1 MFIIKAEAARWKF
14 RNFQES
20 RNPTLAFDPLILT
33 TSLAVAGVLVALFLV
48 LSVRKYPKGNEKM
61 IEIWNAIREGS
72 NAYLKRQFRTITIIA
87 IIISLVI
94 LAAFSAT
101 VNFTYGGE
109 IALSFLLGVA
119 FSLFAA
125 YVALYS
131 ATNANVRSTAAA
143 EKSTYEALKVATL
156 GGGALGL
163 AVISMSLLGLSILY
177 AAFRD
182 PGVLAGFGFGASLAA
197 LFAQLGGGIFT
208 KSADV
213 GADLVGKVEENFPE
227 DDPRN
232 PAAIADNVGDNVG
245 DEAGR
250 GADLFESL
258 TAENLGGMI
267 IGLIVSIIIFNGVI
281 NPYYVTMPLI
291 VRSLGI
297 IATFVGLAVAVLE
310 KKFKNPIKPTRD
322 GLLVAS
328 LIAAI
333 LMFVATW
340 YVFGPSGLTPSGS
353 ALGAYALYGCMLS
366 GLAAGLLIV
375 VYTEF
380 YTGSEAKPVITI
392 AERSKSGPALTI
404 MSGNAVGMISSGL
417 PVITVAVAPLISFW
431 LGEQFSGFSGLL
443 PALSNDPFLGGG
455 YRTTMAAMGMLSTA
469 GIVLT
474 MDGLGPIVDN
484 AGGIAE
490 MSGAPEVIRERIE
503 PLDALGNTTKA
514 LTKGYAMGSA
524 ALASLLLF
532 QAFVLEVARYQA
544 KILDLTTITAAQA
557 TLLGTKLSSL
567 GTSLALNHPDVVIG
581 ALIGAMLPFVF
592 SGTAINAVSVGAY
605 RMVEEVRRQLR
616 EIPGL
621 RDGTAKPNYA
631 AAVDISTRTAL
642 RLMVVPGAIPV
653 VAPLVVGIF
662 LGWAAVGA
670 LVVGATLSA
679 IPLAIMM
686 MWGGAAMDNAKKYV
700 EMGHFGGKNTETH
713 AATVVGDTVG
723 DPWKDTAGPSLHIL
737 IKLLNTISLVFVPL
751 FLSAIIIL

>member
-1 MFIIKAEAARWKF
+1 
-14 RNFQES
+14 
-20 RNPTLAFDPLILT
+20 LAFDPLILT
-33 TSLAVAGVLVALFLV
+33 TSLAVAGVVAAIFLV

-61 IEIWNAIREGS
+61 IAIWTAIREGS
-72 NAYLKRQFRTITIIA
+72 NAYLKRQFRTIAIIA
-87 IIISLVI
+87 IIISFVI
-94 LAAFSAT
+94 LAAFGAT
-101 VNFTYGGE
+101 INFTYGGE
-109 IALSFLLGVA
+109 IALSFLLGVT

-163 AVISMSLLGLSILY
+163 VVISMSLLGLSLLY
-177 AAFRD
+177 AAFGD

-297 IATFVGLAVAVLE
+297 IATFVGLAVAVFE

-328 LIAAI
+328 VIAAI

-340 YVFGPSGLTPSGS
+340 YVFGPSASGS
-353 ALGAYALYGCMLS
+353 ALAVYSLYGCMVS

-380 YTGSEAKPVITI
+380 YTGSNAKPVITI
-392 AERSKSGPALTI
+392 AERSKSGPALTV
-404 MSGNAVGMISSGL
+404 MSGNAVGLISSGL
-417 PVITVAVAPLISFW
+417 PVITVAVALLVSFG
-431 LGEQFSGFSGLL
+431 LGEQFAGLI
-443 PALSNDPFLGGG
+443 PALNGNPFLGGVYG
-455 YRTTMAAMGMLSTA
+455 TTMATMGMLSTA

-490 MSGAPEVIRERIE
+490 MSGAPEIIRERIE

-544 KILDLTTITAAQA
+544 GNLCVPTITSSCAA
-557 TLLGTKLSSL
+557 TLATKLSSL
-567 GTSLALNHPDVVIG
+567 GALLALNHPDVVIG

-621 RDGTAKPNYA
+621 REGTAKPNYA
-631 AAVDISTRTAL
+631 AAVDISTKTAL

-653 VAPLVVGIF
+653 VAPIVVGIF

-670 LVVGATLSA
+670 LVVGATISA

-737 IKLLNTISLVFVPL
+737 IKLLNTISLVFIPL
-751 FLSAIIIL
+751 FLSAIIIFH

>member
-1 MFIIKAEAARWKF
+1 MTEIPSFDS
-14 RNFQES
+14 S
-20 RNPTLAFDPLILT
+20 RNQNLAFDPLLLT
-33 TSLAVAGVLVALFLV
+33 TSLAVIGVIASIILV
-48 LSVRKYPKGNEKM
+48 LSVKKYPTGNEKM
-61 IEIWNAIREGS
+61 IAIWKAIMEGS
-72 NAYLKRQFRTITIIA
+72 NAYLKRQFRTIGIIA
-87 IIISLVI
+87 VIIAVVMV
-94 LAAFSAT
+94 AAFGGIFSL
-101 VNFTYGGE
+101 TYGAE
-109 IALSFLLGVA
+109 IAFSFLLGVT
-119 FSLFAA
+119 FSLVAA
-125 YVALYS
+125 YIAMYS

-143 EKSTYEALKVATL
+143 EQSTYLALKVATL

-232 PAAIADNVGDNVG
+232 AAAIADNVGDNVG

-267 IGLIVSIIIFNGVI
+267 IGLIVSVI
-281 NPYYVTMPLI
+281 LFQGINAYYVTMPLI

-297 IATFVGLAVAVLE
+297 VATFVGLAVAVYE

-328 LIAAI
+328 VVAAV

-353 ALGAYALYGCMLS
+353 SLAAFALYGCMVS

-375 VYTEF
+375 IYTEF
-380 YTGSEAKPVITI
+380 YTGSEAKSVITI

-404 MSGNAVGMISSGL
+404 MSGTAVGMISSGL
-417 PVITVAVAPLISFW
+417 PVITVAITLLISFG
-431 LGEQFSGFSGLL
+431 LGEQFASL
-443 PALSNDPFLGGG
+443 ANISNKFLGGVYG
-455 YRTTMAAMGMLSTA
+455 TTMATMGMLSTA

-490 MSGAPEVIRERIE
+490 MSGAPVEVRERIE
-503 PLDALGNTTKA
+503 PLDTLGNTTKA

-544 KILDLTTITAAQA
+544 GIINLTSITSSQA

-567 GTSLALNHPDVVIG
+567 GAMLALNHPDVVIG

-592 SGTAINAVSVGAY
+592 SGTAINAVSIGAY

-621 RDGTAKPNYA
+621 REGTAKPNYA

-653 VAPLVVGIF
+653 IAPLVVGVF

-670 LVVGATLSA
+670 LVVGATISA

-700 EMGHFGGKNTETH
+700 EMGHYGGENTETH

-751 FLSAIIIL
+751 FLSAIIIFH

>member
-1 MFIIKAEAARWKF
+1 
-14 RNFQES
+14 
-20 RNPTLAFDPLILT
+20 LAFDPLILT
-33 TSLAVAGVLVALFLV
+33 TSLAIAGVVAAIFLV

-61 IEIWNAIREGS
+61 IAIWTAIREGS
-72 NAYLKRQFRTITIIA
+72 NAYLKRQFRTIAIIA

-94 LAAFSAT
+94 LAAFGAT
-101 VNFTYGGE
+101 INFTYGGE
-109 IALSFLLGVA
+109 IALSFLLGVV

-163 AVISMSLLGLSILY
+163 VVISMSLLGLSLLY
-177 AAFRD
+177 AAFGD

-297 IATFVGLAVAVLE
+297 IATFVGLAVAVFE

-328 LIAAI
+328 VIAAI

-340 YVFGPSGLTPSGS
+340 YVFGPSASGS
-353 ALGAYALYGCMLS
+353 ALAVYALYGCMVS

-380 YTGSEAKPVITI
+380 YTGSNAKPVITI
-392 AERSKSGPALTI
+392 AERSKSGPALTV
-404 MSGNAVGMISSGL
+404 MSGNAVGLISSGL
-417 PVITVAVAPLISFW
+417 PVITVAVALLISFG
-431 LGEQFSGFSGLL
+431 LGEQFAGLI
-443 PALSNDPFLGGG
+443 PALNGNPFLGGVYG
-455 YRTTMAAMGMLSTA
+455 TTMATMGMLSTA

-544 KILDLTTITAAQA
+544 GNLCVPTITSSCAA
-557 TLLGTKLSSL
+557 TLATKLSSL
-567 GTSLALNHPDVVIG
+567 GALLALNHPDVVIG

-621 RDGTAKPNYA
+621 REGTAKPNYA
-631 AAVDISTRTAL
+631 AAVDISTKTAL

-653 VAPLVVGIF
+653 VAPIVVGIF

-670 LVVGATLSA
+670 LVVGATISA

-737 IKLLNTISLVFVPL
+737 IKLLNTISLVFIPL
-751 FLSAIIIL
+751 FLSAIIIFH

>member
-1 MFIIKAEAARWKF
+1 LTEIPQFEKIAGTK
-14 RNFQES
+14 N
-20 RNPTLAFDPLILT
+20 LAFDPLLLT
-33 TSLAVAGVLVALFLV
+33 TSLAVVGVIASIILV
-48 LSVRKYPKGNEKM
+48 LSVKRYPTGNEKM
-61 IEIWNAIREGS
+61 VAIWRAIMEGA
-72 NAYLKRQFRTITIIA
+72 NAYLKRQFRTIGVIAAIIA
-87 IIISLVI
+87 FVI

-101 VNFTYGGE
+101 FTLSYGAE
-109 IALSFLLGVA
+109 IAFSFLLGVA
-119 FSLFAA
+119 FSLIAA
-125 YVALYS
+125 YIAMYS

-143 EKSTYEALKVATL
+143 EKSTYLALRVATL

-267 IGLIVSIIIFNGVI
+267 IGLIVSIILFQGISV
-281 NPYYVTMPLI
+281 YYVTMPLI

-297 IATFVGLAVAVLE
+297 IATFVGLAVAIFE

-322 GLLVAS
+322 GLLIAS
-328 LIAAI
+328 VVAAI
-333 LMFVATW
+333 LMFIATW

-353 ALGAYALYGCMLS
+353 ALAAYALYGCMVS

-375 VYTEF
+375 LYTEY
-380 YTGSEAKPVITI
+380 YTGSEAKSVITI

-404 MSGNAVGMISSGL
+404 MSGTAVGMISSGL
-417 PVITVAVAPLISFW
+417 PVITVAITLLISFG
-431 LGEQFSGFSGLL
+431 LGEQFAVQAGIT
-443 PALSNDPFLGGG
+443 NTFLGGVYG
-455 YRTTMAAMGMLSTA
+455 TTMATMGMLSTA

-490 MSGAPEVIRERIE
+490 MSGAAEEVRERIE
-503 PLDALGNTTKA
+503 PLDTLGNTTKA

-544 KILDLTTITAAQA
+544 KITDLTTITSAQA
-557 TLLGTKLSSL
+557 VLLGTKLSSL
-567 GTSLALNHPDVVIG
+567 GSALALNHPDVVIG
-581 ALIGAMLPFVF
+581 ALIGGMLPFVF
-592 SGTAINAVSVGAY
+592 SGTAINAVSIGAY

-621 RDGTAKPNYA
+621 REGTVKPNYA

-653 VAPLVVGIF
+653 VAPIVVGVF

-700 EMGHFGGKNTETH
+700 EAGHFGGKNTETH

-737 IKLLNTISLVFVPL
+737 IKLLNTISLVFIPL
-751 FLSAIIIL
+751 FLVALISLA

>member
-1 MFIIKAEAARWKF
+1 M
-14 RNFQES
+14 
-20 RNPTLAFDPLILT
+20 AFDPLLLT
-33 TSLAVAGVLVALFLV
+33 TTLALAGVAVAIYIVY
-48 LSVRKYPKGNEKM
+48 SIKKYPTGNEKM
-61 IEIWNAIREGS
+61 VAIWKAIREGA
-72 NAYLKRQFRTITIIA
+72 NAYLRRQFRTIAVIAVIIA
-87 IIISLVI
+87 VLILLAFGATIS
-94 LAAFSAT
+94 
-101 VNFTYGGE
+101 FTYGGE
-109 IALSFLLGVA
+109 IAFSFLLGVT

-125 YVALYS
+125 YIAMYS
-131 ATNANVRSTAAA
+131 ATNSNVRSTAAA

-163 AVISMSLLGLSILY
+163 IVISMSLLGLSLLY
-177 AAFRD
+177 AAFGD

-267 IGLIVSIIIFNGVI
+267 IGLIVSIIIFQGISV
-281 NPYYVTMPLI
+281 YYVTMPLI

-297 IATFVGLAVAVLE
+297 IATFVGLLVAVYE

-328 LIAAI
+328 VVAAI

-340 YVFGPSGLTPSGS
+340 YVFGPSGVTPSGN
-353 ALGAYALYGCMLS
+353 ALAAFSLYGCMVS

-375 VYTEF
+375 LYTEF
-380 YTGSEAKPVITI
+380 YTGSEAKSVITI
-392 AERSKSGPALTI
+392 AERSQSGPALTI
-404 MSGNAVGMISSGL
+404 MSGTAVGMISSGL
-417 PVITVAVAPLISFW
+417 PIITVAITLLVSFG
-431 LGEQFSGFSGLL
+431 LGEEFAHLAGG
-443 PALSNDPFLGGG
+443 ALAANPFLGGVYG
-455 YRTTMAAMGMLSTA
+455 TTMATMGMLSTA

-490 MSGAPEVIRERIE
+490 MSGAPAEVRDRID

-544 KILDLTTITAAQA
+544 KIIDLTSITSAQA
-557 TLLGTKLSSL
+557 TDLGNRLVNL
-567 GTSLALNHPDVVIG
+567 GSMLALNHPDVVIG

-605 RMVEEVRRQLR
+605 RMVEEVRKQLK

-621 RDGTAKPNYA
+621 REGTAKPDYA
-631 AAVDISTRTAL
+631 RAVDISTRTAL
-642 RLMVVPGAIPV
+642 RLMVVPGALPV
-653 VAPLVVGIF
+653 VTPIVVGIL

-700 EMGHFGGKNTETH
+700 EAGHLGGKNTETH

-737 IKLLNTISLVFVPL
+737 IKLLNTISLVFIPL
-751 FLSAIIIL
+751 FLVALISLA

>member
-1 MFIIKAEAARWKF
+1 M
-14 RNFQES
+14 
-20 RNPTLAFDPLILT
+20 AFDPLILT
-33 TSLAVAGVLVALFLV
+33 TSLAVAGVVAAIFLV

-61 IEIWNAIREGS
+61 IAIWTAIREGS
-72 NAYLKRQFRTITIIA
+72 NAYLKRQFRTIAIIA

-94 LAAFSAT
+94 LAAFGAT
-101 VNFTYGGE
+101 INFTYGGE

-163 AVISMSLLGLSILY
+163 VVISMSLLGLSLLY
-177 AAFRD
+177 ALFRD

-267 IGLIVSIIIFNGVI
+267 IGLIVSIILFQGI
-281 NPYYVTMPLI
+281 NVYYVTMPLI

-297 IATFVGLAVAVLE
+297 VATFVGLAVAVFE

-328 LIAAI
+328 VIAAI

-366 GLAAGLLIV
+366 GLSAGLLIV

-417 PVITVAVAPLISFW
+417 PVVTVAVALLISFW
-431 LGEQFSGFSGLL
+431 LGEQFAGFSGLL
-443 PALSNDPFLGGG
+443 PALSNDPFLGGVYG
-455 YRTTMAAMGMLSTA
+455 TTMAAMGMLSTA

-544 KILDLTTITAAQA
+544 KILDLTTITGAQA
-557 TLLGTKLSSL
+557 TLLGAKLSSL

-621 RDGTAKPNYA
+621 REGNAKPNYA

-670 LVVGATLSA
+670 LVVGATISA

-737 IKLLNTISLVFVPL
+737 IKLLNTISLVFIPL
-751 FLSAIIIL
+751 FLVAIIIL

>member
-1 MFIIKAEAARWKF
+1 
-14 RNFQES
+14 
-20 RNPTLAFDPLILT
+20 LAFDPLILT
-33 TSLAVAGVLVALFLV
+33 TSLAVAGVIAAIFLV

-61 IEIWNAIREGS
+61 IAIWTAIREGS

-87 IIISLVI
+87 IIIALVI
-94 LAAFSAT
+94 VAAFGAT

-109 IALSFLLGVA
+109 IGLSFLLGVA

-163 AVISMSLLGLSILY
+163 VVISMSLLGLSLLY
-177 AAFRD
+177 AIFRD

-297 IATFVGLAVAVLE
+297 IATFVGLAVAVFE

-328 LIAAI
+328 VVAAI
-333 LMFVATW
+333 LMFIATW
-340 YVFGPSGLTPSGS
+340 YVFGPSASGS
-353 ALGAYALYGCMLS
+353 ALAVYALYGCMVS

-380 YTGSEAKPVITI
+380 YTGSNAKSVITI
-392 AERSKSGPALTI
+392 AERSKSGPALTV
-404 MSGNAVGMISSGL
+404 MSGNAVGLISSGL
-417 PVITVAVAPLISFW
+417 PVITVAIALLISFG
-431 LGEQFSGFSGLL
+431 LGEQFAGLI
-443 PALSNDPFLGGG
+443 PALAGNAFLGGVYG
-455 YRTTMAAMGMLSTA
+455 TTMATMGMLSTA

-490 MSGAPEVIRERIE
+490 MSGAPEIIRERIE

-544 KILDLTTITAAQA
+544 KIIDLTTITSAQA
-557 TLLGTKLSSL
+557 SLLGTKLSSL
-567 GTSLALNHPDVVIG
+567 GASLALNHPDVVIG

-592 SGTAINAVSVGAY
+592 SGTAINAVSIGAY

-621 RDGTAKPNYA
+621 REGTAKPNYA

-670 LVVGATLSA
+670 LVVGATISA

-737 IKLLNTISLVFVPL
+737 IKLLNTISLVFIPL
-751 FLSAIIIL
+751 FLAAIIIL

>member
-1 MFIIKAEAARWKF
+1 M
-14 RNFQES
+14 
-20 RNPTLAFDPLILT
+20 AFDPLILT
-33 TSLAVAGVLVALFLV
+33 TSLAVAGVVAAIFLV

-61 IEIWNAIREGS
+61 IVIWTAIREGS
-72 NAYLKRQFRTITIIA
+72 NAYLKRQFRTIAIIA

-94 LAAFSAT
+94 LVAFGAT
-101 VNFTYGGE
+101 VTFTYGGE

-163 AVISMSLLGLSILY
+163 VVISMSLLGLSLLY

-328 LIAAI
+328 AIAAI
-333 LMFVATW
+333 LMFIATW
-340 YVFGPSGLTPSGS
+340 YVFGPGGLSPSGS
-353 ALGAYALYGCMLS
+353 DLAAYALYGCMVS

-375 VYTEF
+375 IYTEF
-380 YTGSEAKPVITI
+380 YTGSNAKPVITI
-392 AERSKSGPALTI
+392 AERSKSGPALTV

-417 PVITVAVAPLISFW
+417 PVITVAIALLISFG
-431 LGEQFSGFSGLL
+431 LGEQFANLI
-443 PALSNDPFLGGG
+443 PALKGEMFLGGVYG
-455 YRTTMAAMGMLSTA
+455 TTMATMGMLSTA

-490 MSGAPEVIRERIE
+490 MSGAPEIIRERIE

-532 QAFVLEVARYQA
+532 QAFVLEVARYKA
-544 KILDLTTITAAQA
+544 GIIDL
-557 TLLGTKLSSL
+557 
-567 GTSLALNHPDVVIG
+567 TSLASNPGLAATLATQLSGLGTFLALNRPDVVIG
-581 ALIGAMLPFVF
+581 ALIGGMLPFVF
-592 SGTAINAVSVGAY
+592 SGTAINAVAVGAY

-621 RDGTAKPNYA
+621 REGTAKPDYA
-631 AAVDISTRTAL
+631 RAVDISTRTAL
-642 RLMVVPGAIPV
+642 RLMVVPGIIPV
-653 VAPLVVGIF
+653 VAPIVVGVF
-662 LGWAAVGA
+662 LGWTAVGA
-670 LVVGATLSA
+670 LVVGATISA

-737 IKLLNTISLVFVPL
+737 VKLLNTISLVFIPL
-751 FLSAIIIL
+751 FLSAIIIFH

>member
-1 MFIIKAEAARWKF
+1 M
-14 RNFQES
+14 
-20 RNPTLAFDPLILT
+20 AFDPLLLT
-33 TSLAVAGVLVALFLV
+33 TALALAGVAVAIYLVYNI
-48 LSVRKYPKGNEKM
+48 RRYPKGNEKM
-61 IEIWNAIREGS
+61 VEIWKAIREGA
-72 NAYLKRQFRTITIIA
+72 NAYLRRQFRTIALIA
-87 IIISLVI
+87 IIIALVI
-94 LAAFSAT
+94 LAAFGAT

-109 IALSFLLGVA
+109 IAFSFLLGVT

-125 YVALYS
+125 YIAMYS
-131 ATNANVRSTAAA
+131 ATNSNVRSTAAA
-143 EKSTYEALKVATL
+143 EKSTYEALKVATM

-163 AVISMSLLGLSILY
+163 IVISMSLLGLSLLY
-177 AAFRD
+177 AAFGD

-267 IGLIVSIIIFNGVI
+267 IGLIVSIILFQGITGNNV
-281 NPYYVTMPLI
+281 YYVTMPLI

-297 IATFVGLAVAVLE
+297 VATFVGLAVAIYE

-322 GLLVAS
+322 GLLVSAV
-328 LIAAI
+328 IAAV

-340 YVFGPSGLTPSGS
+340 YVFGPSGLTIIAGVTDASR
-353 ALGAYALYGCMLS
+353 ALGAYALYGCMIS
-366 GLAAGLLIV
+366 GLVAGLLIV
-375 VYTEF
+375 LYTEY
-380 YTGSEAKPVITI
+380 YTGSEAKWVVTI
-392 AERSKSGPALTI
+392 AERSKSGPALTVT
-404 MSGNAVGMISSGL
+404 SGTAVGMISSGL
-417 PVITVAVAPLISFW
+417 PVITVAVALLISFG
-431 LGEQFSGFSGLL
+431 LGEQFASLVGLG
-443 PALSNDPFLGGG
+443 NDVFLGGVYG
-455 YRTTMAAMGMLSTA
+455 TTMATMGMLSTA
-469 GIVLT
+469 GLVLT

-490 MSGAPEVIRERIE
+490 MSGAPPEVRERID

-544 KILDLTTITAAQA
+544 KLFDLTAIKPSDAIA
-557 TLLGTKLSSL
+557 LGNQLTSL
-567 GTSLALNHPDVVIG
+567 GTSLALNHPDVIIG
-581 ALIGAMLPFVF
+581 ALVGAMLPFLF
-592 SGTAINAVSVGAY
+592 AGTAINAVAIGAY
-605 RMVEEVRRQLR
+605 RMVEEVRKQLR

-621 RDGTAKPNYA
+621 REGTAKPNYA
-631 AAVDISTRTAL
+631 RAVDISTRTAL
-642 RLMVVPGAIPV
+642 RLMVAPGIIPV
-653 VAPLVVGIF
+653 LAPIIVGIF

-679 IPLAIMM
+679 IPLAIML
-686 MWGGAAMDNAKKYV
+686 MWGGAAMDNGKKYI
-700 EMGHFGGKNTETH
+700 EAGNFGGKNTETH

-737 IKLLNTISLVFVPL
+737 IKLLNTISLVFIPL
-751 FLSAIIIL
+751 FLTAIVVFH

>member
-1 MFIIKAEAARWKF
+1 M
-14 RNFQES
+14 
-20 RNPTLAFDPLILT
+20 AFDPLILT
-33 TSLAVAGVLVALFLV
+33 TSLAVAGVVAAIFLV

-61 IEIWNAIREGS
+61 IAIWTAIREGS
-72 NAYLKRQFRTITIIA
+72 NAYLKRQFRTIAIIA

-94 LAAFSAT
+94 LAAFGAT
-101 VNFTYGGE
+101 INLTYGGE

-163 AVISMSLLGLSILY
+163 VVISMSLLGLSLLY
-177 AAFRD
+177 AAFGD

-297 IATFVGLAVAVLE
+297 IATFVGLAVAVFE

-328 LIAAI
+328 VIAAI

-340 YVFGPSGLTPSGS
+340 YVFGPSASGS
-353 ALGAYALYGCMLS
+353 ALAVYALYGCMVS

-380 YTGSEAKPVITI
+380 YTGSNAKPVITI
-392 AERSKSGPALTI
+392 AERSKSGPALTV
-404 MSGNAVGMISSGL
+404 MSGNAVGLISSGL
-417 PVITVAVAPLISFW
+417 PVITVAVALLVSFG
-431 LGEQFSGFSGLL
+431 LGEQFASLI
-443 PALSNDPFLGGG
+443 PALNGNPFLGGVYG
-455 YRTTMAAMGMLSTA
+455 TTMATMGMLSTA

-544 KILDLTTITAAQA
+544 GNLCVPTITSSCAA
-557 TLLGTKLSSL
+557 TLATKLSSL
-567 GTSLALNHPDVVIG
+567 GALLALNHPDVVIG

-621 RDGTAKPNYA
+621 REGTAKPNYA
-631 AAVDISTRTAL
+631 AAVDISTKTAL

-653 VAPLVVGIF
+653 VAPIVVGIF

-670 LVVGATLSA
+670 LVVGATISA

-737 IKLLNTISLVFVPL
+737 IKLLNTISLVFIPL
-751 FLSAIIIL
+751 FLSAIIIFH

>member
-1 MFIIKAEAARWKF
+1 M
-14 RNFQES
+14 
-20 RNPTLAFDPLILT
+20 AFDPLLLT
-33 TSLAVAGVLVALFLV
+33 TALAIVGVLAAIFIVFNI
-48 LSVRKYPKGNEKM
+48 RKYPTGTDRMVEVWK
-61 IEIWNAIREGS
+61 AIREGS
-72 NAYLKRQFRTITIIA
+72 NAYLKRQFKTIATIA
-87 IIISLVI
+87 IIIAILILV
-94 LAAFSAT
+94 AFGAT

-109 IALSFLLGVA
+109 VALSFLLGVT

-125 YVALYS
+125 YIAMYS
-131 ATNANVRSTAAA
+131 ATNANVRTTAAA

-163 AVISMSLLGLSILY
+163 VVISMSLLGLSILY
-177 AAFRD
+177 AIFGD

-197 LFAQLGGGIFT
+197 LFAQLGGGMFT

-267 IGLIVSIIIFNGVI
+267 IGLIVSIILFQNLGSDIRQSATR
-281 NPYYVTMPLI
+281 YYVSMPLI

-297 IATFVGLAVAVLE
+297 VATFVGLGVAVIE

-322 GLLVAS
+322 GLLVSAVV
-328 LIAAI
+328 AAV

-340 YVFGPSGLTPSGS
+340 YVFGPSGVTPNGTDQ
-353 ALGAYALYGCMLS
+353 AVFQLYGCMLS
-366 GLAAGLLIV
+366 GLVAGLLIV
-375 VYTEF
+375 LYTEY
-380 YTGSEAKPVITI
+380 YTGSESKSVITI
-392 AERSKSGPALTI
+392 AERSKSGPALTV
-404 MSGNAVGMISSGL
+404 MSGTSVGMISSGL
-417 PVITVAVAPLISFW
+417 PVITVAVALLISFT
-431 LGEQFSGFSGLL
+431 LGQDFATSAQL
-443 PALSNDPFLGGG
+443 NNQFLGGVYG
-455 YRTTMAAMGMLSTA
+455 TTMATMGMLSTA
-469 GIVLT
+469 GLVLT

-490 MSGAPEVIRERIE
+490 MSGAPDQVRERID

-544 KILDLTTITAAQA
+544 KIFDLANITGPEAAQ
-557 TLLGTKLSSL
+557 LGLGLSNL
-567 GTSLALNHPDVVIG
+567 GASLALNHPDVVIG

-592 SGTAINAVSVGAY
+592 SGSTINGVAVGAY
-605 RMVEEVRRQLR
+605 RVVEEVRRQLR

-621 RDGTAKPNYA
+621 REGMAKPNYA
-631 AAVDISTRTAL
+631 AAIDLATRTAL
-642 RLMVVPGAIPV
+642 RSMVFPGAIAV
-653 VAPLVVGIF
+653 SAPIIVGVI
-662 LGWAAVGA
+662 LGWASVGA

-700 EMGHFGGKNTETH
+700 EAGHLGGKNTETH

-737 IKLLNTISLVFVPL
+737 IKLLNTISLVFIPL
-751 FLSAIIIL
+751 FLAALVAFPK

>member
-1 MFIIKAEAARWKF
+1 M
-14 RNFQES
+14 
-20 RNPTLAFDPLILT
+20 AFDPLILT
-33 TSLAVAGVLVALFLV
+33 TSLAVAGVIAAIFLV

-61 IEIWNAIREGS
+61 IAIWTAIREGS
-72 NAYLKRQFRTITIIA
+72 NAYLKRQFRTIAIIA
-87 IIISLVI
+87 ILISLVI
-94 LAAFSAT
+94 VAAFGAT
-101 VNFTYGGE
+101 VNFTYGSE
-109 IALSFLLGVA
+109 IGLSFLLGVA

-163 AVISMSLLGLSILY
+163 VVISMSLLGLSLLY
-177 AAFRD
+177 AIFRD
-182 PGVLAGFGFGASLAA
+182 PGILAGFGFGASLAA

-267 IGLIVSIIIFNGVI
+267 IGLIVSIILFQGI
-281 NPYYVTMPLI
+281 NVYYVTMPLI

-297 IATFVGLAVAVLE
+297 VATFVGLAVAVFE
-310 KKFKNPIKPTRD
+310 RKFKNPIKPTRD

-328 LIAAI
+328 VIAAI
-333 LMFVATW
+333 LMFFATW

-417 PVITVAVAPLISFW
+417 PVITVAVALLISFW
-431 LGEQFSGFSGLL
+431 LGEQFAGYSGLL
-443 PALSNDPFLGGG
+443 PALSNDPFLGGVYG
-455 YRTTMAAMGMLSTA
+455 TTMAAMGMLSTA

-490 MSGAPEVIRERIE
+490 MSGAPEIIRERIE

-621 RDGTAKPNYA
+621 REGTAKPNYA

-653 VAPLVVGIF
+653 VAPLVVGVF

-670 LVVGATLSA
+670 LVVGATISA

-737 IKLLNTISLVFVPL
+737 IKLLNTISLVFIPL
-751 FLSAIIIL
+751 FLAAIIIL

>member
-1 MFIIKAEAARWKF
+1 M
-14 RNFQES
+14 
-20 RNPTLAFDPLILT
+20 AFDPLILT
-33 TSLAVAGVLVALFLV
+33 TSLAVAGVVAAIFLV

-61 IEIWNAIREGS
+61 IAIWTAIREGS
-72 NAYLKRQFRTITIIA
+72 NAYLKRQFRTIAIIA

-94 LAAFSAT
+94 LAAFGAT
-101 VNFTYGGE
+101 INFTYGGE

-163 AVISMSLLGLSILY
+163 VVISMSLLGLSLLY
-177 AAFRD
+177 AAFGD

-297 IATFVGLAVAVLE
+297 IATFVGLAVAVFE

-328 LIAAI
+328 VIAAI

-340 YVFGPSGLTPSGS
+340 YVFGPSASGS
-353 ALGAYALYGCMLS
+353 ALAVYALYGCMVS

-380 YTGSEAKPVITI
+380 YTGSNAKPVITI
-392 AERSKSGPALTI
+392 AERSKSGPALTV
-404 MSGNAVGMISSGL
+404 MSGNAVGLISSGL
-417 PVITVAVAPLISFW
+417 PVITVAVALLISFG
-431 LGEQFSGFSGLL
+431 LGEQFAGLI
-443 PALSNDPFLGGG
+443 PALNGNPFLGGVYG
-455 YRTTMAAMGMLSTA
+455 TTMATMGMLSTA

-544 KILDLTTITAAQA
+544 GNLCVPTITSSCAA
-557 TLLGTKLSSL
+557 TLATKLSSL
-567 GTSLALNHPDVVIG
+567 GALLALNHPDVVIG

-621 RDGTAKPNYA
+621 REGTAKPNYA
-631 AAVDISTRTAL
+631 AAVDISTKTAL

-653 VAPLVVGIF
+653 VAPIVVGIF

-670 LVVGATLSA
+670 LVVGATISA

-737 IKLLNTISLVFVPL
+737 IKLLNTISLVFIPL
-751 FLSAIIIL
+751 FLSAIVIFH

>member
-1 MFIIKAEAARWKF
+1 M
-14 RNFQES
+14 
-20 RNPTLAFDPLILT
+20 AFDPLILT

-61 IEIWNAIREGS
+61 IAIWNAIREGS
-72 NAYLKRQFRTITIIA
+72 NAYLKRQFRTIAIIA

-94 LAAFSAT
+94 LAAFGAT
-101 VNFTYGGE
+101 VNLNYGGE

-131 ATNANVRSTAAA
+131 ATNANVRSAAAA

-163 AVISMSLLGLSILY
+163 VVISMSLLGLSVLY
-177 AAFRD
+177 AVFGD

-267 IGLIVSIIIFNGVI
+267 IGLIVSVI
-281 NPYYVTMPLI
+281 LFQGINAYYVTMPLI

-297 IATFVGLAVAVLE
+297 VATFVGLAVAVFE

-328 LIAAI
+328 VVAAI

-340 YVFGPSGLTPSGS
+340 YVFGPSGLTPSGTS
-353 ALGAYALYGCMLS
+353 LAAYALYGCMLS

-380 YTGSEAKPVITI
+380 YTGTNAKSVITI

-417 PVITVAVAPLISFW
+417 PVITVAIALLISFW
-431 LGEQFSGFSGLL
+431 LGEQFARFSGLL
-443 PALSNDPFLGGG
+443 PALNNDPFLGGVYG
-455 YRTTMAAMGMLSTA
+455 TTMAAMGMLSTA

-544 KILDLTTITAAQA
+544 GSLCVPSITASCAGGLIA
-557 TLLGTKLSSL
+557 KLSVL
-567 GTSLALNHPDVVIG
+567 GTSLALNRPDVVIG
-581 ALIGAMLPFVF
+581 ALIGGMLPFVF

-621 RDGTAKPNYA
+621 REGTAKPNYA
-631 AAVDISTRTAL
+631 AAVDISTKTAL

-653 VAPLVVGIF
+653 VAPIVVGVF

-670 LVVGATLSA
+670 LVVGATISA

-751 FLSAIIIL
+751 FLSAIIIFH

>member
-1 MFIIKAEAARWKF
+1 M
-14 RNFQES
+14 
-20 RNPTLAFDPLILT
+20 AFDPLLLT
-33 TSLAVAGVLVALFLV
+33 TSLAVVGVIASIALV
-48 LSVRKYPKGNEKM
+48 LSVKKYPTGNEKM
-61 IEIWNAIREGS
+61 VAIWKAIMEGA
-72 NAYLKRQFRTITIIA
+72 NAYLKRQFRTIGIIAVIIA
-87 IIISLVI
+87 IVI
-94 LAAFSAT
+94 LAAFSTTFT
-101 VNFTYGGE
+101 VTYSAE
-109 IALSFLLGVA
+109 IAFSFLLGVT
-119 FSLFAA
+119 FSLVAA
-125 YVALYS
+125 YIAMYS

-143 EKSTYEALKVATL
+143 EQSTYLALKVATL

-163 AVISMSLLGLSILY
+163 AVISMSLLGLSTLY

-267 IGLIVSIIIFNGVI
+267 IGLIVSIILFQGISV
-281 NPYYVTMPLI
+281 YYVTMPLI

-297 IATFVGLAVAVLE
+297 IATFVGLAVAIFE
-310 KKFKNPIKPTRD
+310 KKFKNPIKPSRD
-322 GLLVAS
+322 GLLLAS
-328 LIAAI
+328 VVAAI
-333 LMFVATW
+333 LMFIATW

-353 ALGAYALYGCMLS
+353 ALAAYALYGCMVS

-375 VYTEF
+375 LYTEY
-380 YTGSEAKPVITI
+380 YTGSEAKSVITI

-404 MSGNAVGMISSGL
+404 MSGTAVGMISSGL
-417 PVITVAVAPLISFW
+417 PVITVAITLLISFG
-431 LGEQFSGFSGLL
+431 LGEQFAVQAGIT
-443 PALSNDPFLGGG
+443 DTFLGGVYG
-455 YRTTMAAMGMLSTA
+455 TTMATMGMLSTA

-490 MSGAPEVIRERIE
+490 MSGAPVQVRERIE
-503 PLDALGNTTKA
+503 PLDTLGNTTKA

-544 KILDLTTITAAQA
+544 KITDLTSITSAQA
-557 TLLGTKLSSL
+557 ALLGTKLSSL
-567 GTSLALNHPDVVIG
+567 GSALALNHPDVVIG
-581 ALIGAMLPFVF
+581 ALIGGMLPFVF

-605 RMVEEVRRQLR
+605 RMVEEVRRQFR

-621 RDGTAKPNYA
+621 REGTAKPNYA

-653 VAPLVVGIF
+653 VAPIVVGVF

-670 LVVGATLSA
+670 LVVGATISA

-700 EMGHFGGKNTETH
+700 EAGHFGGKNTETH

-737 IKLLNTISLVFVPL
+737 IKLLNTISLVFIPL
-751 FLSAIIIL
+751 FLVALISLA

>member
-1 MFIIKAEAARWKF
+1 M
-14 RNFQES
+14 
-20 RNPTLAFDPLILT
+20 AFDPLILT
-33 TSLAVAGVLVALFLV
+33 TSLAVAGVVAAIFLV

-61 IEIWNAIREGS
+61 IAIWTAIREGS

-94 LAAFSAT
+94 LGAFSVT

-163 AVISMSLLGLSILY
+163 VVISMSLLGLSLLY
-177 AAFRD
+177 AAFGD

-267 IGLIVSIIIFNGVI
+267 IGLIVSIIIFNGII

-297 IATFVGLAVAVLE
+297 VATFVGLAVAVLE

-328 LIAAI
+328 VIAAI

-353 ALGAYALYGCMLS
+353 TLAAYALYGCMVS

-380 YTGSEAKPVITI
+380 YTGSNAKPVITI

-404 MSGNAVGMISSGL
+404 MSGNAVGLISSGL
-417 PVITVAVAPLISFW
+417 PVITVAIALLISFG
-431 LGEQFSGFSGLL
+431 LGEQFARLV
-443 PALSNDPFLGGG
+443 PALNGNVFLGGVYG
-455 YRTTMAAMGMLSTA
+455 TTMATMGMLSTA

-544 KILDLTTITAAQA
+544 KIIDLTKITSAQA
-557 TLLGTKLSSL
+557 ALLGTNLQNL
-567 GTSLALNHPDVVIG
+567 GSQLALNHPDVVIG

-592 SGTAINAVSVGAY
+592 SGTAINAVSIGAY

-621 RDGTAKPNYA
+621 REGTAKPNYA

-653 VAPLVVGIF
+653 VAPIVVGVF

-670 LVVGATLSA
+670 LVVGATISA

-723 DPWKDTAGPSLHIL
+723 DPWKDTAGPSMHIL
-737 IKLLNTISLVFVPL
+737 IKLLNTISLVFIPL
-751 FLSAIIIL
+751 FLVAIIVF

>member
-1 MFIIKAEAARWKF
+1 M
-14 RNFQES
+14 
-20 RNPTLAFDPLILT
+20 AFDPLILT
-33 TSLAVAGVLVALFLV
+33 TSLAVAGVVAAIFLV
-48 LSVRKYPKGNEKM
+48 LSVQKYPKGNEKM
-61 IEIWNAIREGS
+61 IGIWTAIREGS
-72 NAYLKRQFRTITIIA
+72 NAYLKRQFRTIAIIA

-94 LAAFSAT
+94 LVAFGAT
-101 VNFTYGGE
+101 INFTYGGE

-163 AVISMSLLGLSILY
+163 VVISMSLLGLSLLY

-328 LIAAI
+328 AIAAI
-333 LMFVATW
+333 LMFIATW
-340 YVFGPSGLTPSGS
+340 YVFGPGGLSPSGS
-353 ALGAYALYGCMLS
+353 DLAAYALYGCMVS

-375 VYTEF
+375 IYTEF
-380 YTGSEAKPVITI
+380 YTGSNAKPVITI
-392 AERSKSGPALTI
+392 AERSKSGPALTV

-417 PVITVAVAPLISFW
+417 PVITVAIALLISFG
-431 LGEQFSGFSGLL
+431 LGEQFANLI
-443 PALSNDPFLGGG
+443 PALKGEMFLGGVYG
-455 YRTTMAAMGMLSTA
+455 TTMATMGMLSTA

-490 MSGAPEVIRERIE
+490 MSGAPEIIRERIE

-532 QAFVLEVARYQA
+532 QAFVLEVARYKA
-544 KILDLTTITAAQA
+544 GIIDL
-557 TLLGTKLSSL
+557 
-567 GTSLALNHPDVVIG
+567 TSLASNPGLAATLATQLSGLGTFLALNRPDVVIG
-581 ALIGAMLPFVF
+581 ALIGGMLPFVF
-592 SGTAINAVSVGAY
+592 SGTAINAVAVGAY

-621 RDGTAKPNYA
+621 REGTAKPDYA
-631 AAVDISTRTAL
+631 RAVDISTRTAL
-642 RLMVVPGAIPV
+642 RLMVVPGIIPV
-653 VAPLVVGIF
+653 VAPIVVGVF
-662 LGWAAVGA
+662 LGWTAVGA
-670 LVVGATLSA
+670 LVVGATISA

-737 IKLLNTISLVFVPL
+737 VKLLNTISLVFIPL
-751 FLSAIIIL
+751 FLSAIIIFH

>member
-1 MFIIKAEAARWKF
+1 M
-14 RNFQES
+14 
-20 RNPTLAFDPLILT
+20 AFDPLILT
-33 TSLAVAGVLVALFLV
+33 TSLGVAGVVAAIFLV

-61 IEIWNAIREGS
+61 IVIWTAIREGS

-94 LAAFSAT
+94 LAAFGAT
-101 VNFTYGGE
+101 VTFTYGGE

-163 AVISMSLLGLSILY
+163 VVISMSLLGLSLLY
-177 AAFRD
+177 ALFRD

-353 ALGAYALYGCMLS
+353 SQAAYALYGCMLS

-375 VYTEF
+375 VYTEY
-380 YTGSEAKPVITI
+380 YTGSNAKSVITI

-417 PVITVAVAPLISFW
+417 PVITVAVALLISFW
-431 LGEQFSGFSGLL
+431 LGEQFARFSGLL
-443 PALSNDPFLGGG
+443 PALNNDPFLGGVYG
-455 YRTTMAAMGMLSTA
+455 TTMAAMGMLSTA

-544 KILDLTTITAAQA
+544 KIVDLTKITVDQVTGPNGLA
-557 TLLGTKLSSL
+557 TKLSVL
-567 GTSLALNHPDVVIG
+567 GGSLALNHPDVVIG

-592 SGTAINAVSVGAY
+592 SGTAINAVSIGAY

-621 RDGTAKPNYA
+621 REGTAKPNYA

-653 VAPLVVGIF
+653 VAPIIIGVF

-670 LVVGATLSA
+670 LVVGATISA

-737 IKLLNTISLVFVPL
+737 IKLLNTISLVFIPL
-751 FLSAIIIL
+751 FLAAIIIF

>member
-1 MFIIKAEAARWKF
+1 M
-14 RNFQES
+14 
-20 RNPTLAFDPLILT
+20 AFDPLILT
-33 TSLAVAGVLVALFLV
+33 TSLAVVGVIASMILV
-48 LSVRKYPKGNEKM
+48 LSVKKYPTGNEKM
-61 IEIWNAIREGS
+61 IAIWKAIMEGS
-72 NAYLKRQFRTITIIA
+72 NAYLKRQFRTIGIIAVIIA
-87 IIISLVI
+87 IVI
-94 LAAFSAT
+94 VAAFGGIFSL
-101 VNFTYGGE
+101 TYGAE
-109 IALSFLLGVA
+109 IAFSFLLGVT
-119 FSLFAA
+119 FSLIAA
-125 YVALYS
+125 YIAMYS

-143 EKSTYEALKVATL
+143 ETSTYLALKVATL

-163 AVISMSLLGLSILY
+163 AVISMSLLGLSLLY
-177 AAFRD
+177 AAFGD

-267 IGLIVSIIIFNGVI
+267 IGLIVSIILFQGISV
-281 NPYYVTMPLI
+281 YYVTMPLI

-297 IATFVGLAVAVLE
+297 IATFVGLAVAIFE

-328 LIAAI
+328 VVAAI
-333 LMFVATW
+333 LMFIATW
-340 YVFGPSGLTPSGS
+340 YVFGPSGVTPGGS
-353 ALGAYALYGCMLS
+353 ALAAYALYGCMVS

-375 VYTEF
+375 LYTEY
-380 YTGSEAKPVITI
+380 YTGSGAKSVITI

-404 MSGNAVGMISSGL
+404 MSGTAVGMISSGL
-417 PVITVAVAPLISFW
+417 PVITVAITLLISFA
-431 LGEQFSGFSGLL
+431 LGEQFAVL
-443 PALSNDPFLGGG
+443 AKINDTFLGGVYG
-455 YRTTMAAMGMLSTA
+455 TTMATMGMLSTA

-490 MSGAPEVIRERIE
+490 MSGAPDEVRERIE
-503 PLDALGNTTKA
+503 PLDTLGNTTKA

-544 KILDLTTITAAQA
+544 KITDLTSITSAQA

-567 GTSLALNHPDVVIG
+567 GSALALNHPDVVIG

-605 RMVEEVRRQLR
+605 RMVEEVRRQFR

-621 RDGTAKPNYA
+621 REGTAKPNYA

-653 VAPLVVGIF
+653 VAPIVVGVF
-662 LGWAAVGA
+662 LGWAAAGA

-700 EMGHFGGKNTETH
+700 EAGHFGGKNTETH

-737 IKLLNTISLVFVPL
+737 IKLLNTISLVFIPL
-751 FLSAIIIL
+751 FLAALILL

>member
-1 MFIIKAEAARWKF
+1 LGI
-14 RNFQES
+14 
-20 RNPTLAFDPLILT
+20 DPLIIT
-33 TSLAVAGVLVALFLV
+33 TSIALVGVFAAIWLVV
-48 LSVRKYPKGNEKM
+48 SVRKYSKGNDKM
-61 IEIWNAIREGS
+61 VAVWGAIRQGS
-72 NAYLKRQFRTITIIA
+72 NAYLRRQFKTIA
-87 IIISLVI
+87 IIAVI
-94 LAAFSAT
+94 LAVVIVGAFGDT
-101 VNFTYGGE
+101 FGFTMGAE
-109 IALSFLLGVA
+109 IALSFLLGVT
-119 FSLFAA
+119 FSLAAA
-125 YVALYS
+125 YIAMYS

-156 GGGALGL
+156 GGAALGL
-163 AVISMSLLGLSILY
+163 VVTSMSLLGLSILY

-267 IGLIVSIIIFNGVI
+267 IGLIVSIILFGSVSI
-281 NPYYVTMPLI
+281 YYVTMPLI
-291 VRSLGI
+291 VRALGI
-297 IATFVGLAVAVLE
+297 IATLVGLVVAIYE

-322 GLLVAS
+322 GLLVATVV
-328 LIAAI
+328 AAV
-333 LMFVATW
+333 LMFIATW
-340 YVFGPSGLTPSGS
+340 YVFGPAGVTSGGS
-353 ALGAYALYGCMLS
+353 ADAAFTLYGCMVS
-366 GLAAGLLIV
+366 GLVAGLLIV
-375 VYTEF
+375 VYTEY
-380 YTGSEAKPVITI
+380 YTGSTAKSVVKI
-392 AERSKSGPALTI
+392 AERSKSGPALTV
-404 MSGNAVGMISSGL
+404 MSGMSTGMVSAGL
-417 PVITVAVAPLISFW
+417 PILTVAVALLISFG
-431 LGEQFSGFSGLL
+431 LGEQFASL
-443 PALSNDPFLGGG
+443 ANLSNTFLGGVYG
-455 YRTTMAAMGMLSTA
+455 TTMSAMGMLSTA

-490 MSGAPEVIRERIE
+490 MSGAPPEVRERLD

-524 ALASLLLF
+524 VLASLLLF
-532 QAFVLEVARYQA
+532 QAFVLEVARYKA
-544 KILDLTTITAAQA
+544 KIFTLTSITTTQA
-557 TLLGTKLSSL
+557 TALANSLNSL
-567 GTSLALNHPDVVIG
+567 GSDLALNHPQVVIG
-581 ALIGAMLPFVF
+581 LLIGGMLPFVF
-592 SGTAINAVSVGAY
+592 SGTAMEAVANGAY
-605 RMVEEVRRQLR
+605 KMVEEVRRQFK

-621 RDGTAKPNYA
+621 REGKALPDYSR
-631 AAVDISTRTAL
+631 AVDISTRTAL
-642 RLMVVPGAIPV
+642 RLMVTPGLIV
-653 VAPLVVGIF
+653 VLTPIIIGVV

-670 LVVGATLSA
+670 LVIGATVSA
-679 IPLAIMM
+679 VPLAIMM

-700 EMGHFGGKNTETH
+700 EAGNLGGKGTETH

-737 IKLLNTISLVFVPL
+737 IKLLNTLSLVFIPL
-751 FLSAIIIL
+751 FLVALLVL

>member
-1 MFIIKAEAARWKF
+1 
-14 RNFQES
+14 
-20 RNPTLAFDPLILT
+20 LAFDPLLLT
-33 TSLAVAGVLVALFLV
+33 TSLAVVGVIASIVLV
-48 LSVRKYPKGNEKM
+48 LSVKKYPTGNEKM
-61 IEIWNAIREGS
+61 VSIWKAIMEGA
-72 NAYLKRQFRTITIIA
+72 NAYLKRQFRTIGIIAVIIA
-87 IIISLVI
+87 IVI
-94 LAAFSAT
+94 LAAFSTTFT
-101 VNFTYGGE
+101 VTYSAE
-109 IALSFLLGVA
+109 IAFSFLLGVT
-119 FSLFAA
+119 FSLVAA
-125 YVALYS
+125 YIAMYS

-143 EKSTYEALKVATL
+143 EQSTYLALKVATL

-267 IGLIVSIIIFNGVI
+267 IGLIVSIILFQGISV
-281 NPYYVTMPLI
+281 YYVTMPLI

-297 IATFVGLAVAVLE
+297 IATFVGLAVAIFE
-310 KKFKNPIKPTRD
+310 KKFKNPIKPSRD

-328 LIAAI
+328 VVAAI
-333 LMFVATW
+333 LMFIATW

-353 ALGAYALYGCMLS
+353 ALAAYALYGCMVS

-375 VYTEF
+375 LYTEY

-404 MSGNAVGMISSGL
+404 MSGTAVGMISSGL
-417 PVITVAVAPLISFW
+417 PVITVAITLLISFA
-431 LGEQFSGFSGLL
+431 LGEQFAVQAGIT
-443 PALSNDPFLGGG
+443 DTFLGGVYG
-455 YRTTMAAMGMLSTA
+455 TTMATMGMLSTA

-490 MSGAPEVIRERIE
+490 MSGAPVEIRERIE
-503 PLDALGNTTKA
+503 PLDTLGNTTKA

-544 KILDLTTITAAQA
+544 KITDLTTITSAQA
-557 TLLGTKLSSL
+557 ALLGTKLSSL
-567 GTSLALNHPDVVIG
+567 GSALALNHPDVVIG
-581 ALIGAMLPFVF
+581 ALIGGMLPFVF
-592 SGTAINAVSVGAY
+592 SGTAINAVSIGAY
-605 RMVEEVRRQLR
+605 RMVEEVRRQFR

-621 RDGTAKPNYA
+621 REGTAKPNYA

-653 VAPLVVGIF
+653 VAPIVVGIF

-700 EMGHFGGKNTETH
+700 EAGHFGGKNTETH

-737 IKLLNTISLVFVPL
+737 IKLLNTISLVFIPL
-751 FLSAIIIL
+751 FLVALISLA

>member
-1 MFIIKAEAARWKF
+1 M
-14 RNFQES
+14 
-20 RNPTLAFDPLILT
+20 AFDPLILT
-33 TSLAVAGVLVALFLV
+33 TSLAVAGVIAAIFLV

-61 IEIWNAIREGS
+61 IAIWTAIREGS
-72 NAYLKRQFRTITIIA
+72 NAYLKRQFRTIAIIA

-94 LAAFSAT
+94 VAAFGAT
-101 VNFTYGGE
+101 VNFTYGSE
-109 IALSFLLGVA
+109 IGLSFLLGVA

-163 AVISMSLLGLSILY
+163 VVISMSLLGLSLLY
-177 AAFRD
+177 AIFRD
-182 PGVLAGFGFGASLAA
+182 PGILAGFGFGASLAA

-267 IGLIVSIIIFNGVI
+267 IGLIVSIILFQGI
-281 NPYYVTMPLI
+281 NVYYVTMPLI

-297 IATFVGLAVAVLE
+297 VATFVGLAVAVFE

-328 LIAAI
+328 VIAAI

-417 PVITVAVAPLISFW
+417 PVITVAVVLLISFW
-431 LGEQFSGFSGLL
+431 LGEQFAGFSGLL
-443 PALSNDPFLGGG
+443 PALSNDPFLGGVYG
-455 YRTTMAAMGMLSTA
+455 TTMATMGMLSTA

-490 MSGAPEVIRERIE
+490 MSGAPEIIRERIE

-544 KILDLTTITAAQA
+544 KIIDLTTITSAQA

-592 SGTAINAVSVGAY
+592 SGTAINAVSIGAY

-621 RDGTAKPNYA
+621 REGTAKPNYA

-653 VAPLVVGIF
+653 VAPLVVGVF

-670 LVVGATLSA
+670 LVVGATISA

-737 IKLLNTISLVFVPL
+737 IKLLNTISLVFIPL
-751 FLSAIIIL
+751 FLAAIIIL

>member
-1 MFIIKAEAARWKF
+1 MI
-14 RNFQES
+14 
-20 RNPTLAFDPLILT
+20 
-33 TSLAVAGVLVALFLV
+33 LV
-48 LSVRKYPKGNEKM
+48 LSVKKYPTGNEKM
-61 IEIWNAIREGS
+61 IAIWKAIMEGS
-72 NAYLKRQFRTITIIA
+72 NAYLKRQFRTIGIIAVIIA
-87 IIISLVI
+87 IVI
-94 LAAFSAT
+94 VAAFGGIFSL
-101 VNFTYGGE
+101 TYGAE
-109 IALSFLLGVA
+109 IAFSFLLGVT
-119 FSLFAA
+119 FSLIAA
-125 YVALYS
+125 YIAMYS

-143 EKSTYEALKVATL
+143 ETSTYLALKVATL

-163 AVISMSLLGLSILY
+163 AVISMSLLGLSLLY
-177 AAFRD
+177 AAFGD

-232 PAAIADNVGDNVG
+232 PAAIADNVGDN
-245 DEAGR
+245 D
-250 GADLFESL
+250 
-258 TAENLGGMI
+258 LGGMI
-267 IGLIVSIIIFNGVI
+267 IGLIVSIILFQGISV
-281 NPYYVTMPLI
+281 YYVTMPLI

-297 IATFVGLAVAVLE
+297 IATFVGLAVAIFE

-328 LIAAI
+328 VVAAI
-333 LMFVATW
+333 LMFIATW
-340 YVFGPSGLTPSGS
+340 YVFGPSGVTPGGS
-353 ALGAYALYGCMLS
+353 ALAAYALYGCMVS

-375 VYTEF
+375 LYTEY
-380 YTGSEAKPVITI
+380 YTGSGAKSVITI

-404 MSGNAVGMISSGL
+404 MSGTAVGMISSGL
-417 PVITVAVAPLISFW
+417 PVITVAITLLISFA
-431 LGEQFSGFSGLL
+431 LGEQFAVL
-443 PALSNDPFLGGG
+443 AKINDTFLGGVYG
-455 YRTTMAAMGMLSTA
+455 TTMATMGMLSTA

-490 MSGAPEVIRERIE
+490 MSGAPDEVRERIE
-503 PLDALGNTTKA
+503 PLDTLGNTTKA

-544 KILDLTTITAAQA
+544 KITDLTSITSAQA

-567 GTSLALNHPDVVIG
+567 GSALALNHPDVVIG

-605 RMVEEVRRQLR
+605 RMVEEVRRQFR

-621 RDGTAKPNYA
+621 REGTAKPNYA

-653 VAPLVVGIF
+653 VAPIVVGVF

-700 EMGHFGGKNTETH
+700 EAGHFGGKNTETH

-737 IKLLNTISLVFVPL
+737 IKLLNTISLVFIPL
-751 FLSAIIIL
+751 FLAALILL

>member
-1 MFIIKAEAARWKF
+1 M
-14 RNFQES
+14 
-20 RNPTLAFDPLILT
+20 AFDPLILT
-33 TSLAVAGVLVALFLV
+33 TSLAVAGVVAAIFLV

-61 IEIWNAIREGS
+61 IAIWTAIREGS
-72 NAYLKRQFRTITIIA
+72 NAYLKRQFRTIAIIA

-94 LAAFSAT
+94 LAAFGAT
-101 VNFTYGGE
+101 INFTYGSE
-109 IALSFLLGVA
+109 IALSFLLGVG

-163 AVISMSLLGLSILY
+163 VVISMSLLGLSLLY
-177 AAFRD
+177 ALFRD

-297 IATFVGLAVAVLE
+297 IATFVGLAVAVVE

-328 LIAAI
+328 FIAAI

-340 YVFGPSGLTPSGS
+340 YVFGPSGLTPSGNS
-353 ALGAYALYGCMLS
+353 QAAYALFGCMLS

-380 YTGSEAKPVITI
+380 YTGSNAKSVITI

-417 PVITVAVAPLISFW
+417 PVITVAVALLISFW
-431 LGEQFSGFSGLL
+431 LGEQFARFSGLL
-443 PALSNDPFLGGG
+443 PALNNDPFLGGVYG
-455 YRTTMAAMGMLSTA
+455 TTMAAMGMLSTA

-544 KILDLTTITAAQA
+544 KIVDLTKISIDQVTGPNGLA
-557 TLLGTKLSSL
+557 TKLSGL
-567 GTSLALNHPDVVIG
+567 GGSLALNHPDVVIG

-621 RDGTAKPNYA
+621 REGTAKPNYA

-653 VAPLVVGIF
+653 VAPIVVGIF

-670 LVVGATLSA
+670 LVVGATISA

-737 IKLLNTISLVFVPL
+737 IKLLNTISLVFIPL
-751 FLSAIIIL
+751 FLSAIIIFH

>member
-1 MFIIKAEAARWKF
+1 
-14 RNFQES
+14 
-20 RNPTLAFDPLILT
+20 LAFDPLILT
-33 TSLAVAGVLVALFLV
+33 TSLAVAGVVAAIFLV

-61 IEIWNAIREGS
+61 IAIWTAIREGS
-72 NAYLKRQFRTITIIA
+72 NAYLKRQFRTIAIIA

-94 LAAFSAT
+94 VAAFGAT
-101 VNFTYGGE
+101 VDFTYGSE

-163 AVISMSLLGLSILY
+163 VVISMSLLGLSLLY
-177 AAFRD
+177 ALFRD

-297 IATFVGLAVAVLE
+297 IATFVGLAVAVVE

-340 YVFGPSGLTPSGS
+340 YVFGPSGLTPSGNS
-353 ALGAYALYGCMLS
+353 QAAYALFGCMLS

-380 YTGSEAKPVITI
+380 YTGSNAKSVITI

-417 PVITVAVAPLISFW
+417 PVITVAVALLISFW
-431 LGEQFSGFSGLL
+431 LGEQFARFSGLL
-443 PALSNDPFLGGG
+443 PALNNDPFLGGVYG
-455 YRTTMAAMGMLSTA
+455 TTMAAMGMLSTA

-544 KILDLTTITAAQA
+544 KIVDLTKISIDQVTGPNGLA
-557 TLLGTKLSSL
+557 TKLSSL
-567 GTSLALNHPDVVIG
+567 GGSLALNHPDVVIG

-621 RDGTAKPNYA
+621 REGTAKPNYA

-653 VAPLVVGIF
+653 VAPLVVGVF

-670 LVVGATLSA
+670 LVVGATISA

-737 IKLLNTISLVFVPL
+737 IKLLNTISLVFIPL
-751 FLSAIIIL
+751 FLAAIIIL

>member
-1 MFIIKAEAARWKF
+1 
-14 RNFQES
+14 
-20 RNPTLAFDPLILT
+20 LAFDPLILT
-33 TSLAVAGVLVALFLV
+33 TSLAVAGVVAAIFLV

-61 IEIWNAIREGS
+61 IAIWTAIREGS
-72 NAYLKRQFRTITIIA
+72 NAYLKRQFRTIAIIA

-94 LAAFSAT
+94 LAAFGAT
-101 VNFTYGGE
+101 INFTYGGE

-163 AVISMSLLGLSILY
+163 VVISMSLLGLSLLY
-177 AAFRD
+177 ALFRD

-297 IATFVGLAVAVLE
+297 IATFVGLAVAVVE

-328 LIAAI
+328 FIAAI

-340 YVFGPSGLTPSGS
+340 YVFGPSGLTPSGNS
-353 ALGAYALYGCMLS
+353 QAAYALFGCMLS

-380 YTGSEAKPVITI
+380 YTGSNAKSVITI

-417 PVITVAVAPLISFW
+417 PVITVAVALLISFW
-431 LGEQFSGFSGLL
+431 LGEQFARFSGLL
-443 PALSNDPFLGGG
+443 PALNNDPFLGGVYG
-455 YRTTMAAMGMLSTA
+455 TTMAAMGMLSTA

-544 KILDLTTITAAQA
+544 KIVDLTKISIDQVTGPTGLA
-557 TLLGTKLSSL
+557 TKLSGL
-567 GTSLALNHPDVVIG
+567 GGSLALNHPDVVIG

-621 RDGTAKPNYA
+621 REGTAKPNYA

-642 RLMVVPGAIPV
+642 RLMVGPGAIPV
-653 VAPLVVGIF
+653 VAPIVFGIF

-670 LVVGATLSA
+670 LVVGATISA

-737 IKLLNTISLVFVPL
+737 IKLLNTISLVFIPL
-751 FLSAIIIL
+751 FLAWIIVF

>member
-1 MFIIKAEAARWKF
+1 
-14 RNFQES
+14 
-20 RNPTLAFDPLILT
+20 LAFDPLLLT
-33 TSLAVAGVLVALFLV
+33 TSLAVVGVIASIILV
-48 LSVRKYPKGNEKM
+48 LSVKNYPTGNEKM
-61 IEIWNAIREGS
+61 VAIWKAIMEGA
-72 NAYLKRQFRTITIIA
+72 NAYLKRQFRTIGIIAVIIA
-87 IIISLVI
+87 IVI
-94 LAAFSAT
+94 LAAFTATFTLTYSA
-101 VNFTYGGE
+101 E
-109 IALSFLLGVA
+109 IAFSFLLGVS
-119 FSLFAA
+119 FSLVAA
-125 YVALYS
+125 YIAMYS

-143 EKSTYEALKVATL
+143 EKSTYLALKVATL

-267 IGLIVSIIIFNGVI
+267 IGLIVSIILFQGISV
-281 NPYYVTMPLI
+281 YYVTMPLI

-297 IATFVGLAVAVLE
+297 IATFVGLAVAIFE

-328 LIAAI
+328 VVAAI
-333 LMFVATW
+333 LMFIATW

-353 ALGAYALYGCMLS
+353 ALAAYALYGCMVS

-375 VYTEF
+375 LYTEY
-380 YTGSEAKPVITI
+380 YTGSEAKSVITI

-404 MSGNAVGMISSGL
+404 MSGTAVGMISSGL
-417 PVITVAVAPLISFW
+417 PVITVAITLLISFA
-431 LGEQFSGFSGLL
+431 LGEQFAVQAGIT
-443 PALSNDPFLGGG
+443 DTFLGGVYG
-455 YRTTMAAMGMLSTA
+455 TTMATMGMLSTA

-490 MSGAPEVIRERIE
+490 MSGAPVEVRERIE
-503 PLDALGNTTKA
+503 PLDTLGNTTKA

-544 KILDLTTITAAQA
+544 KITDLTTITSAQA
-557 TLLGTKLSSL
+557 ALLGTKLSSL
-567 GTSLALNHPDVVIG
+567 GSALALNHPDVVIG
-581 ALIGAMLPFVF
+581 ALIGGMLPFVF

-605 RMVEEVRRQLR
+605 RMVEEVRRQFR

-621 RDGTAKPNYA
+621 REGTAKPNYA

-653 VAPLVVGIF
+653 VAPIVVGVF

-700 EMGHFGGKNTETH
+700 EAGHFGGKNTETH

-737 IKLLNTISLVFVPL
+737 IKLLNTISLVFIPL
-751 FLSAIIIL
+751 FLVALISLA

>member
-1 MFIIKAEAARWKF
+1 M
-14 RNFQES
+14 
-20 RNPTLAFDPLILT
+20 AFDPLILT
-33 TSLAVAGVLVALFLV
+33 TSLAVAGVVAAIFLV

-61 IEIWNAIREGS
+61 IAIWTAIREGS
-72 NAYLKRQFRTITIIA
+72 NAYLKRQFRTIAIIA

-94 LAAFSAT
+94 LVAFGAT
-101 VNFTYGGE
+101 INFTYGGE

-163 AVISMSLLGLSILY
+163 VVISMSLLGLSLLY

-328 LIAAI
+328 AIAAI
-333 LMFVATW
+333 LMFIATW
-340 YVFGPSGLTPSGS
+340 YVFGPGGLSPSGS
-353 ALGAYALYGCMLS
+353 DLAAYALYGCMVS

-375 VYTEF
+375 IYTEF
-380 YTGSEAKPVITI
+380 YTGSNAKPVITI
-392 AERSKSGPALTI
+392 AERSKSGPALTV

-417 PVITVAVAPLISFW
+417 PVITVAIALLISFG
-431 LGEQFSGFSGLL
+431 LGEQFANLI
-443 PALSNDPFLGGG
+443 PALKGEMFLGGVYG
-455 YRTTMAAMGMLSTA
+455 TTMATMGMLSTA

-474 MDGLGPIVDN
+474 MDGLGPIVDT

-490 MSGAPEVIRERIE
+490 MSGAPEIIRERIE

-532 QAFVLEVARYQA
+532 QAFVLEVARYKA
-544 KILDLTTITAAQA
+544 GIIDL
-557 TLLGTKLSSL
+557 
-567 GTSLALNHPDVVIG
+567 TSLASNPGLAATLATQLSGLGTFLALNRPDVVIG
-581 ALIGAMLPFVF
+581 ALIGGMLPFVF
-592 SGTAINAVSVGAY
+592 SGTAINAVAVGAY

-621 RDGTAKPNYA
+621 REGTAKPDYA
-631 AAVDISTRTAL
+631 RAVDISTRTAL
-642 RLMVVPGAIPV
+642 RLMVVPGIIPV
-653 VAPLVVGIF
+653 VAPIVVGVF
-662 LGWAAVGA
+662 LGWTAVGA
-670 LVVGATLSA
+670 LVVGATISA

-737 IKLLNTISLVFVPL
+737 VKLLNTISLVFIPL
-751 FLSAIIIL
+751 FLSAIIIFH

>member
-1 MFIIKAEAARWKF
+1 M
-14 RNFQES
+14 
-20 RNPTLAFDPLILT
+20 AFDPLLLT
-33 TSLAVAGVLVALFLV
+33 TSLAVVGVIASIILV
-48 LSVRKYPKGNEKM
+48 LSVKKYPTGNEKM
-61 IEIWNAIREGS
+61 VAIWKAIMEGA
-72 NAYLKRQFRTITIIA
+72 NAYLKRQFRTIGIIA
-87 IIISLVI
+87 VIISFII
-94 LAAFSAT
+94 LAAFST
-101 VNFTYGGE
+101 TFTLTYGAE
-109 IALSFLLGVA
+109 IAFSFLLGVT
-119 FSLFAA
+119 FSLVAA
-125 YVALYS
+125 YIAMYS

-143 EKSTYEALKVATL
+143 ETSTYLALRVATL

-163 AVISMSLLGLSILY
+163 AVISMSLLGLSLLY
-177 AAFRD
+177 AAFGD

-267 IGLIVSIIIFNGVI
+267 IGLIVSIILFQGISV
-281 NPYYVTMPLI
+281 YYVTMPLI

-297 IATFVGLAVAVLE
+297 IATFVGLAVAIFE
-310 KKFKNPIKPTRD
+310 KRFKNPIKPTRD

-328 LIAAI
+328 VVAAI
-333 LMFVATW
+333 LMFIATW
-340 YVFGPSGLTPSGS
+340 YVFGPSGVTLSGS
-353 ALGAYALYGCMLS
+353 ALAAYALYGCMVS

-375 VYTEF
+375 LYTEY
-380 YTGSEAKPVITI
+380 YTGSEAKSVITI

-404 MSGNAVGMISSGL
+404 MSGTAVGMISSGL
-417 PVITVAVAPLISFW
+417 PVITVAITLLISFA
-431 LGEQFSGFSGLL
+431 LGEQFAVQAGIS
-443 PALSNDPFLGGG
+443 DTFLGGVYG
-455 YRTTMAAMGMLSTA
+455 TTMATMGMLSTA

-490 MSGAPEVIRERIE
+490 MSGAPDQVRERIE
-503 PLDALGNTTKA
+503 PLDTLGNTTKA

-544 KILDLTTITAAQA
+544 KITDLTTITSAQA

-567 GTSLALNHPDVVIG
+567 GSALALNHPDVVIG

-605 RMVEEVRRQLR
+605 HMVEEVRRQFT

-621 RDGTAKPNYA
+621 REGTAKPNYA

-653 VAPLVVGIF
+653 VAPIIVGVL

-700 EMGHFGGKNTETH
+700 EAGHFGGKNTETH

-737 IKLLNTISLVFVPL
+737 IKLLNTISLVFIPL
-751 FLSAIIIL
+751 FLVALISLA